1 MASPPPTLTLQ
12 LYPLTGEIRLLN
24 NTPNPFQFIFYE
36 IKSPNGGLN
45 GAPGV
50 WTSIANTYD
59 KPPGGNGFVDMLHD
73 WTEIS
78 ATPNDLAEGSLLDP
92 GGTLPPY
99 RSIGLGKIWNPTI
112 APPASLVA
120 TLVTAQNQ
128 PTIDMDKE
136 LFVDGDF
143 HAGDYTVDQTDYAA
157 WKILYGA
164 TNQPFADWNHDGTV
178 DAADYTIWRDNLGAH
193 YAGPGLG
200 GGSGSAALMSAAVP
214 EPNGA
219 LLAVLG
225 ACSAFV
231 VRRCRGCR

>member
-1 MASPPPTLTLQ
+1 
-12 LYPLTGEIRLLN
+12 
-24 NTPNPFQFIFYE
+24 
-36 IKSPNGGLN
+36 
-45 GAPGV
+45 
-50 WTSIANTYD
+50 
-59 KPPGGNGFVDMLHD
+59 
-73 WTEIS
+73 
-78 ATPNDLAEGSLLDP
+78 
-92 GGTLPPY
+92 
-99 RSIGLGKIWNPTI
+99 
-112 APPASLVA
+112 
-120 TLVTAQNQ
+120 
-128 PTIDMDKE
+128 MDKE

-143 HAGDYTVDQTDYAA
+143 HAGDYTVDQNDYTA

-200 GGSGSAALMSAAVP
+200 GGSGSAALMSAAAP
-214 EPNGA
+214 EPNSA